1 LDSLGTLLVIRI
13 DIVLLLVLSAIAVS
27 SLLLFDLEFDFIYF
41 LLPIRVTMVSATL
54 SYVAL
59 AGRDRHDAY

>member
-1 LDSLGTLLVIRI
+1 M
-13 DIVLLLVLSAIAVS
+13 LSSIAVS

-41 LLPIRVTMVSATL
+41 LLPVRVTMVSATL